1 MSENKQKR
9 DDDLFVHDL
18 VEVITDLRN
27 YLVSQNYLGVDYYGP
42 IDNSLWLPPQMP
54 VVMDESK
61 KIPDAKYAK
70 AILLERLKR
79 KVGDCR
85 KCRLWE
91 TRNNLVFGEGNPDAD
106 IVFVGEGPG
115 RDEDLQGRPFVGAA
129 GGLLDNMIRAMGIN
143 RKDVYIGN
151 IIKCRPPGN
160 RNPAEDEINACY
172 PYLVE
177 QLRIISPKVICALG
191 KFAAQTLLN
200 TKVPISRLRG
210 KISTY
215 VLPSS
220 TGEEKTIPVVS
231 TYHPA
236 YLLRNPGQK
245 KVVWE
250 DLKVVM
256 ELAGLVK
263 KGL

>member
-1 MSENKQKR
+1 MSEEKAKS
-9 DDDLFVHDL
+9 DDVFLLDDLVN
-18 VEVITDLRN
+18 VIADLRN

-42 IDNSLWLPPQMP
+42 IDNSIWLPPKIP
-54 VVMDESK
+54 VIMDESR
-61 KIPDAKYAK
+61 KIPESGHSK
-70 AILLERLKR
+70 AELLEKLRR
-79 KVGDCR
+79 KIGNCHR
-85 KCRLWE
+85 CRLGN
-91 TRNNLVFGEGNPDAD
+91 TRTKLVFGEGNPDAK

-115 RDEDLQGRPFVGAA
+115 RDEDIQGRPFVGAA
-129 GGLLDNMIRAMGIN
+129 GGLLENMIKAMGLS

-160 RNPAEDEINACY
+160 RNPADDEIKACF
-172 PYLVE
+172 PFLEE
-177 QLRIISPKVICALG
+177 QLSIISPKVICALG

-210 KISTY
+210 KVNTY
-215 VLPSS
+215 MPSIAS
-220 TGEEKTIPVVS
+220 GEKLSIPVVS

-250 DLKVVM
+250 DLKLVM
-256 ELAGLVK
+256 ELAGMIK
-263 KGL
+263 K

>member
-1 MSENKQKR
+1 VKS
-9 DDDLFVHDL
+9 DDVFFFNDL
-18 VEVITDLRN
+18 VDVITDLRN
-27 YLVSQNYLGVDYYGP
+27 YLVSQNFLGLDHYGP

-54 VVMDESK
+54 VIMDESK
-61 KIPDAKYAK
+61 KIHEARYSK
-70 AILLERLKR
+70 AILLERLRKR
-79 KVGDCR
+79 IGDCQ
-85 KCRLWE
+85 KCRLSE
-91 TRNNLVFGEGNPDAD
+91 TRINLVFGEGNPGAD

-115 RDEDLQGRPFVGAA
+115 REEDIQGRPFVGAA
-129 GGLLDNMIRAMGIN
+129 GGLLDNMIRAMGLE

-151 IIKCRPPGN
+151 VIKCRPPGN
-160 RNPAEDEINACY
+160 RNPADDEISACF
-172 PYLVE
+172 PYLEE
-177 QLRIISPKVICALG
+177 QLIIISPKVICALG

-210 KISTY
+210 RVHSYT
-215 VLPSS
+215 PSLS
-220 TGEEKTIPVVS
+220 TGERISIPVVS

-256 ELAGLVK
+256 ELAGIVK
-263 KGL
+263 KRR